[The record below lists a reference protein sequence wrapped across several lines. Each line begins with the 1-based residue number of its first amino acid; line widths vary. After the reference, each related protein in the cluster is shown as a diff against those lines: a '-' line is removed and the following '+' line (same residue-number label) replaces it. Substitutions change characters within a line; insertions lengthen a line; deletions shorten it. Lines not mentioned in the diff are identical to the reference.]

1 MNNDEYIP
9 TQPFGRGGDAPQ
21 DKTRLLGREKKIG
34 HPSADEATRIITDD
48 RDDSGGKTILIRP
61 GKTSPSGSPPLGG
74 TPPAAHENTRKAS
87 RQDDSGATV
96 LLRRETSSQGQ
107 PAQME
112 GPVCGWLAVVAGPG
126 AGGFVPLGY
135 GMNTLGRDPDQRG
148 RLDFGDSKISRKSHA
163 SLTYD
168 LKNRKFYITHGGG
181 QNLTYISS
189 EPVLIPVE
197 LKGGEFIEMGDTVLR
212 FVPLCG
218 PDFEYGE
225 HTKKAEE

>member
-1 MNNDEYIP
+1 MKNNEYDP
-9 TQPFGRGGDAPQ
+9 TKVLGRGGGAPQ
-21 DKTRLLGREKKIG
+21 ETTRLLGREKKAA
-34 HPSADEATRIITDD
+34 HPSAGEATRIIEDE
-48 RDDSGGKTILIRP
+48 RDDSGGKTVLIRP
-61 GKTSPSGSPPLGG
+61 GRTSPSSSPPPGG
-74 TPPAAHENTRKAS
+74 TPPADYEHTRKTS
-87 RQDDSGATV
+87 RQEDPGATV
-96 LLRRETSSQGQ
+96 LLGRETSSQSH
-107 PAQME
+107 PARMA

-126 AGGFVPLGY
+126 EGGFVPLGY
-135 GMNTLGRDPDQRG
+135 GMNTLGRDPDQRC

-168 LKNRKFYITHGGG
+168 AKNRKFYITHGGG

-225 HTKKAEE
+225 HTKQAKE